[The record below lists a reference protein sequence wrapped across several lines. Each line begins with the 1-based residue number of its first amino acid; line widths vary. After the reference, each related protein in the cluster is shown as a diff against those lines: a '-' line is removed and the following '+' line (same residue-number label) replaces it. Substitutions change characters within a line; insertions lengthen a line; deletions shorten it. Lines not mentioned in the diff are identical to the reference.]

1 MKTKRLTLESFKS
14 VVKKIIK
21 EELYNNTSQMNLIND
36 RDINKKK
43 ELSNKIISYNG
54 GNKTK
59 LTTEINRKKI
69 NGKVLTSIAV
79 KADKEQFA
87 FSYDSFKNQYKFWKL
102 AMPINVSFM
111 NYMDD
116 EESFDT
122 FIETIRD
129 ALSSVQ
135 VSDEPIFNKY
145 SQVKDFCLSEGQDK
159 LIF

>member
-69 NGKVLTSIAV
+69 NG
-79 KADKEQFA
+79 
-87 FSYDSFKNQYKFWKL
+87 
-102 AMPINVSFM
+102 
-111 NYMDD
+111 
-116 EESFDT
+116 
-122 FIETIRD
+122 R
-129 ALSSVQ
+129 
-135 VSDEPIFNKY
+135 
-145 SQVKDFCLSEGQDK
+145 
-159 LIF
+159 